1 VQVVLRFDVQFGCHV
16 DTLLNQSLNDVRLGL
31 GASDAART
39 LPATESAESNLC
51 HSECKIDRRS
61 WKASIQSS
69 RQQPRCR
76 AELVQLGVRTQ
87 EGDGREQSWL
97 SLH

>member
-1 VQVVLRFDVQFGCHV
+1 MRDEQIGNFLLGQLVQVVLRFVVVQFGCHV

-31 GASDAART
+31 GTSDAART
-39 LPATESAESNLC
+39 LPATESTESNLC
-51 HSECKIDRRS
+51 HSEYKIDRRS

-76 AELVQLGVRTQ
+76 AEL
-87 EGDGREQSWL
+87 
-97 SLH
+97 